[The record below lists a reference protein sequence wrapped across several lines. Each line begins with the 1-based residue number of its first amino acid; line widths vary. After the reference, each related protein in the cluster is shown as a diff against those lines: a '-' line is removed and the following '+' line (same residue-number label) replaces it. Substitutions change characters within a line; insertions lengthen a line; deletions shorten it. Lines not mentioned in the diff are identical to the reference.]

1 MANALES
8 IFANIEPLLGTEL
21 ARFSWAAEEGQV
33 TQFQKS
39 LLVNGVD
46 FVSKEEVPL
55 AYSVSMG
62 LWGLPHFSLLQNIG
76 VDVKNVVH
84 GEQSF
89 KLIEPL
95 RVGDSYVIS
104 QVLSS
109 LFLKQSAKYKQ
120 MLLLTIQSTVFDT
133 HGTPYIRQNHT
144 SIQLDENE

>member
-8 IFANIEPLLGTEL
+8 LFANINPLLGTEL
-21 ARFSWAAEEGQV
+21 ARFPWAAEEGQV

-89 KLIEPL
+89 ELIEPL
-95 RVGDSYVIS
+95 NPIYSPKIS
-104 QVLSS
+104 
-109 LFLKQSAKYKQ
+109 
-120 MLLLTIQSTVFDT
+120 
-133 HGTPYIRQNHT
+133 
-144 SIQLDENE
+144 